1 MDHMRLY
8 CLSNIDTL
16 IKEMLQYREDLELSN
31 VFLTEVTQGLDLGA
45 LSKHFI
51 QSVNDFFLYVNFD

>member
-31 VFLTEVTQGLDLGA
+31 VSLTEVTQGLDLGA
-45 LSKHFI
+45 LMYTLHSKC
-51 QSVNDFFLYVNFD
+51 